1 MVERVHNAYSLV
13 ISALKHNM
21 CHRWTII
28 WLVPTLLRDHSI
40 PLYIMDIFETIN
52 HAQKARD
59 VPPTPSDDYGRNRDP
74 IENRGRVYDRFD
86 TA

>member
-1 MVERVHNAYSLV
+1 
-13 ISALKHNM
+13 M

-52 HAQKARD
+52 HARTARD
-59 VPPTPSDDYGRNRDP
+59 ATPTPSDDFAVIEIP
-74 IENRGRVYDRFD
+74 IENPIIVIIQKKMSKYAVPSSNRSIGGVRVF
-86 TA
+86 